1 MIRFKMRKNKIIVV
15 GIFVIDLSFK
25 STKLPKL
32 GETVIGGSYNIGPG
46 GKGSNQCVAI
56 ARAGGDVSLIARIGD
71 DQFGTMGLNLYESE
85 NVGIE
90 GLIIAKDDK
99 TGSAAISIDKFGMNS
114 IIVVPGASS
123 GLNKKMIDQ
132 KVNLFNV
139 SSILLTGF
147 EIPLNT
153 AIYSLKVA
161 KSKKLKTILNPA
173 PYFEIVHE
181 NYKLV
186 DYLTPNEH
194 EASALTKINI
204 KTLDDARIAGRKIC
218 ELGVGI
224 SIITMGEKGVLCTR
238 NVNDTEGIYCPSFKL
253 PDKVTDTVGAG
264 DVFNGAFATAIS
276 EKMSLEESLIF
287 ANKAASL
294 SVRKEGAALSSPY
307 RNQI

>member
-71 DQFGTMGLNLYESE
+71 DQFGKMGLNLYESE

-153 AIYSLKVA
+153 AIYCLKVA

-253 PDKVTDTVGAG
+253 PDKVSDTVGAG

>member
-153 AIYSLKVA
+153 AIYCLKVA

-253 PDKVTDTVGAG
+253 PDKVSDTVGAG

>member
-15 GIFVIDLSFK
+15 GIFVVDLSFK

>member
-1 MIRFKMRKNKIIVV
+1 MRKNKIIVV

-132 KVNLFNV
+132 KIDLFNV

-153 AIYSLKVA
+153 AIYCLKVA

>member
-1 MIRFKMRKNKIIVV
+1 MRKNKIIVV

-132 KVNLFNV
+132 KIDLFNV

>member
-71 DQFGTMGLNLYESE
+71 DQFGKMGLNLYESE

-132 KVNLFNV
+132 KIDLFNV

-153 AIYSLKVA
+153 AIYCLKVA

>member
-132 KVNLFNV
+132 KIDLFNV